1 MSDFLLENGNKYL
14 RTLVYG
20 ILLETFYGKRKK

>member
-20 ILLETFYGKRKK
+20 VLLETLYGKRKK

>member
-20 ILLETFYGKRKK
+20 VLLEIFYGKRKK